1 MNRSARDAEK
11 RQAKLEA
18 IDQQVAD
25 GSLTIRTMT
34 EKERRRFGIDDPE
47 RPFKRFF
54 VPGAKPGTK
63 RAEEAYQQLARQ
75 VRKSIGTAPTQRRIF
90 RVEGKVGRRK
100 ARLEVGEADPASDG
114 VVLWVSTNGDATP
127 IYLSPTEVLDALPG
141 AWDGVTSQA
150 GWGTWL
156 TARRASAL
164 RPSMLAA
171 DQRKSAL
178 GWSSVIFTVDLSGAS
193 IDLTPWRKAAL
204 TLRSIWRRKLW
215 TMSSARTSRP
225 LTGAMF
231 WNLTPDRSLKT

>member
-18 IDQQVAD
+18 IDQQVAE

-75 VRKSIGTAPTQRRIF
+75 VRKTIGTAPTQRRIF

-114 VVLWVSTNGDATP
+114 VVLAIFEIDGEGRRFAVCTDEADSQPA
-127 IYLSPTEVLDALPG
+127 YRLDAPE
-141 AWDGVTSQA
+141 
-150 GWGTWL
+150 
-156 TARRASAL
+156 
-164 RPSMLAA
+164 
-171 DQRKSAL
+171 
-178 GWSSVIFTVDLSGAS
+178 SSVVEFS
-193 IDLTPWRKAAL
+193 
-204 TLRSIWRRKLW
+204 
-215 TMSSARTSRP
+215 
-225 LTGAMF
+225 
-231 WNLTPDRSLKT
+231 